1 MRISA
6 TIAIALVVG
15 ATAGCGGGKQAAAT
29 TTTAATPVAQKAEI
43 KRVWERFFAG
53 TTSASDKE
61 KLLENGSRFSDAL
74 EAAAK
79 SPFAKQSGA
88 RVSKVTLTGPA
99 KAKVV
104 YAILLSG
111 KPVLSH
117 RQGTAVKENGAW
129 KVGVASF
136 CQLLTLQGGGV
147 PKVCAN
153 LS

>member
-1 MRISA
+1 MRVA
-6 TIAIALVVG
+6 VLTIAFLVCV
-15 ATAGCGGGKQAAAT
+15 AAGCGGDGKKAAP
-29 TTTAATPVAQKAEI
+29 TTTAASPAAQKAEI
-43 KRVWERFFAG
+43 RRVWERFFAG

-61 KLLENGSRFSDAL
+61 KLLENGSEFSDAL

-88 RVSKVTLTGPA
+88 RVSRVTLLGPA

-111 KPVLSH
+111 KPVLSN
-117 RQGTAVKENGAW
+117 RRGTAVKEGGEW
-129 KVGVASF
+129 KVGTASF
-136 CQLLTLQGGGV
+136 CQLLTLQGAA
-147 PKVCAN
+147 PDRCSS

>member
-1 MRISA
+1 MRVA
-6 TIAIALVVG
+6 VLTIALLVCV
-15 ATAGCGGGKQAAAT
+15 AAGCGGGDGKKAAP
-29 TTTAATPVAQKAEI
+29 TTTAASPAAQKAEI
-43 KRVWERFFAG
+43 RRVWERFFAG

-61 KLLENGSRFSDAL
+61 KLLENGSEFSDAL

-88 RVSKVTLTGPA
+88 RVSRVTLLGPA

-111 KPVLSH
+111 KPVLSN
-117 RQGTAVKENGAW
+117 RRGTAVKEGGEW
-129 KVGVASF
+129 KVGTASF
-136 CQLLTLQGGGV
+136 CQLLTLQGAA
-147 PKVCAN
+147 PDRCSS